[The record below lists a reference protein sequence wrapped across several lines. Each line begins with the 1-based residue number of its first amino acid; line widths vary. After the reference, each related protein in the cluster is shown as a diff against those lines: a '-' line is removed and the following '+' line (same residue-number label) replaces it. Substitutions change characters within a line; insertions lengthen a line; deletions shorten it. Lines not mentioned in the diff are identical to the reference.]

1 MGKIVMVCPSCKH
14 QLSFN
19 EFPGYRDKI
28 FECKNC
34 HFKAQFNLFQQGR
47 AAQGGQ
53 GADEDSTR
61 LPSNLQMS
69 FDAGQL
75 RVVRTGQLYSL
86 AKGSN
91 IIGRK
96 ASTSKASIQIEGD
109 EYMSRQHVE
118 IKVVTGVS
126 GYEHH
131 LVEINSTNPIQLN
144 GREIQRNDIIKI
156 KFGDCL
162 TLGKTDVV
170 LEHADTESTILDM
183 KKL

>member
-1 MGKIVMVCPSCKH
+1 MVCPSCKH
-14 QLSFN
+14 QLSFM

-28 FECKNC
+28 FECNHC
-34 HFKAQFNLFQQGR
+34 HFRAQFNLFQQGR

-53 GADEDSTR
+53 GADEESTQ

-75 RVVRTGQLYSL
+75 RVVHTGQLFAL
-86 AKGSN
+86 VKGSN

-118 IKVVTGVS
+118 IKVVTCAS

-131 LVEINSTNPIQLN
+131 LIEINSKNPMKLN

-156 KFGDCL
+156 KFGDRL
-162 TLGKTDVV
+162 TLGKTDVI
-170 LEHADTESTILDM
+170 LEHADEESTRLV
-183 KKL
+183 